1 MRSIVK
7 YRMRQYFLLFA
18 LFVFLSCNNSDKNAE
33 DPQKAIETMKTEAT
47 NIIVESMKVVAPDS
61 LRQQFK
67 NLISIADCMSP
78 LGKYTTEV
86 NSTSDG
92 YLYFKQTF
100 SYKPEKFEAVLLKDS
115 TWFSLNDSTG
125 VLPKALLFNVR
136 SHAFHNIL
144 LEMQQQYHD
153 FQSADTVK
161 LDGKVLYRIKAKDRR
176 QNVSSL
182 YFDTVDKRL
191 SALEFTNPDNFKE
204 KIQVRFSNWK
214 NVDSFNLPFR
224 VDISQAG
231 KKFVF
236 NYTTLA
242 INSPKFQ
249 KKMLPR
255 H

>member
-1 MRSIVK
+1 MK
-7 YRMRQYFLLFA
+7 YRIRQCFLLFG

-33 DPQKAIETMKTEAT
+33 DSQKAVESKKPDPTS
-47 NIIVESMKVVAPDS
+47 IIVESMKVVAPDS
-61 LRQQFK
+61 LRKDFK
-67 NLISIADCMSP
+67 NLISIADCTSP
-78 LGKYTTEV
+78 LGKYTTQV

-100 SYKPEKFEAVLLKDS
+100 SYKPEKFEAVFVKDS
-115 TWFSLNDSTG
+115 AWFSLNDSTG
-125 VLPKALLFNVR
+125 SMPKALFFNVR

-153 FQSADTVK
+153 FQFADTVK
-161 LDGKVLYRIKAKDRR
+161 LNGKVLYRIKAKDRR
-176 QNVSSL
+176 ESVSSL

-191 SALEFTNPDNFKE
+191 SALEFTNPDNYKE
-204 KIQVRFSNWK
+204 KIQVRFSDWR
-214 NVDSFNLPFR
+214 NVNSFSLPFR
-224 VDISQAG
+224 IDIAQAG
-231 KKFVF
+231 KQFVF
-236 NYTTLA
+236 NYTKLE